1 MFYFTNQQQNGSKA
15 TDLTLQIDKKYKLKL
30 EKLLQYDMF
39 RELIPFTWFSRSIN
53 IMWCN

>member
-39 RELIPFTWFSRSIN
+39 RELIPFT
-53 IMWCN
+53 